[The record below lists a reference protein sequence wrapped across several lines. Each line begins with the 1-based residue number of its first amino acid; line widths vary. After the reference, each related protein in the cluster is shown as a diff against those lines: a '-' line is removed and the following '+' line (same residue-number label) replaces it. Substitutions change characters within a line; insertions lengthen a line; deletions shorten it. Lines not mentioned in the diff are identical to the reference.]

1 MGLAVKD
8 VEFNGAVLR
17 AAQIED
23 IVWVGVRWVCQGL
36 GLSDGKVKSERKK
49 IQEDLVLKQG
59 TRFLPLGTGNS
70 DSEVLCLMLDFLPLW
85 LAKINITPTMKRE

>member
-1 MGLAVKD
+1 MHGLAVKD

-36 GLSDGKVKSERKK
+36 GLNDGKNKNRKK
-49 IQEDLVLKQG
+49 KNTRRCCLK
-59 TRFLPLGTGNS
+59 
-70 DSEVLCLMLDFLPLW
+70 
-85 LAKINITPTMKRE
+85 